1 MKLFQKLIAAPALL
15 SLTSG
20 FAVNASEVSFS
31 DLNNYSKSN
40 ASVTLASFKS
50 DELVPGDWS
59 YDSLK
64 DLTRSPK
71 FNGNS
76 VSRLEAAAELSNL
89 IAGGEGLMNGA
100 AIDRLSD
107 ELGSELAIMKGRVDG
122 LEARVNSIE
131 AGSFSETTTMSGK
144 AEFLLGATDTANDT
158 EEALMFNYHYEVDLN
173 TSFTGE
179 DKLNIE
185 FAAGSATGTNTV
197 AGITDFGE
205 AQDAL
210 QIEDVNY
217 TFPVGGWEVSLG
229 ESMDAS
235 KNWPNACKYTPIVD
249 SMEDCGA
256 TRSVDMPG
264 DISFSAGYEFDNG
277 WAVGFGASADDGETN
292 LGAFTTESDDRYGLA
307 FGYEVDSYG
316 FTVAYG
322 NMEDATNNVA
332 LWGLTAYWSPEGLGT
347 LSGGFEFGN
356 PEGADNNDTSQWLL
370 GYTTDLGPGEF
381 QIGVGTN
388 GRTVD
393 DAAELMAYEVG
404 YEYPINDSMTIK
416 PFAFVGE
423 VAGDGNDDT
432 TGLGVL
438 TTFKF

>member
-1 MKLFQKLIAAPALL
+1 MKLFQKLIAAPAII
-15 SLTSG
+15 SMASG
-20 FAVNASEVSFS
+20 FAVNATEINNS
-31 DLNNYSKSN
+31 DLSYYSNSNNLVS
-40 ASVTLASFKS
+40 LGDFKS
-50 DELVPGDWS
+50 DTLYPGDWA

-64 DLTRSPK
+64 DLTNSPK

-76 VSRLEAAAELSNL
+76 VSRLEAAAELNNL
-89 IAGGEGLMNGA
+89 IAGGEGLMNGSL
-100 AIDRLSD
+100 IDKLSD

-131 AGSFSETTTMSGK
+131 AGSFSETTTMKGK

-179 DKLNIE
+179 DKLNVE
-185 FAAGSATGTNTV
+185 FAAGSANGNNTV

-210 QIEDVNY
+210 TIEDVNY
-217 TFPVGGWEVSLG
+217 TFPIGGWEVSFG

-235 KNWPNACKYTPIVD
+235 KNWPNACKYSSIVD
-249 SMEDCGA
+249 NMEDCGA

-307 FGYEVDSYG
+307 FGYEVDKYG

-322 NMEDATNNVA
+322 NMEDATNNIA
-332 LWGLTAYWSPEGLGT
+332 LWGLTAYWSPEGIGT
-347 LSGGFEFGN
+347 LSGGLEFGD
-356 PEGADNNDTSQWLL
+356 PEEGEDNDTTQWLL

-388 GRTVD
+388 GRTVQNAD
-393 DAAELMAYEVG
+393 ELMAYEVG

-416 PFAFVGE
+416 PFAFVAE
-423 VAGDGNDDT
+423 VDGAGNDDT